1 MKKLLLLL
9 FSLIVSC
16 VVVVGSVFVFKHLT
30 LQRQVSEVIA
40 ADYRNEGIKLTAHYG
55 NYINQ
60 KELTVDISGFTEDKR
75 PVDVF
80 RVFLQFAEK
89 LKERD
94 FERIIFASKGEAKF
108 YLKGED
114 FKALGVEYGE
124 QNPIYT
130 MRTFPEKLYTPDGD
144 AAFSRWTGGVLG
156 VASKQMEDFLEF
168 HRQWYI
174 NDLKG
179 TVTD

>member
-1 MKKLLLLL
+1 MKKLLIFLS
-9 FSLIVSC
+9 SLIILC
-16 VVVVGSVFVFKHLT
+16 AVVVGSVFVINHLT

-40 ADYRNEGIKLTAHYG
+40 ADYRNEGIEFSVHYR
-55 NYINQ
+55 NYIHLN
-60 KELTVDISGFTEDKR
+60 ELVIDVLGFTEDKR

-80 RVFLQFAEK
+80 RVVLQAAEA
-89 LKERD
+89 LKDKD
-94 FERIIFASKGEAKF
+94 FERIFFSSKGKTKF

-114 FKALGVEYGE
+114 FRVLGVEYGE

-130 MRTFPEKLYTPDGD
+130 MRTFPEKLYTLDGD

-156 VASKQMEDFLEF
+156 VSSKQVEDFMEF

-179 TVTD
+179 VVSE